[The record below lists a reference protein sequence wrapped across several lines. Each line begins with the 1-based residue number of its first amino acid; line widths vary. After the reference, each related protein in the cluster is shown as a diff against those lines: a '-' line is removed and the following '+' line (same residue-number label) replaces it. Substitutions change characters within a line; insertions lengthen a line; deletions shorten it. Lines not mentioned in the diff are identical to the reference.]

1 MPCGVDF
8 PRSLA
13 SGILKFFSAH
23 PPEVLAR
30 VNIVVNTKRMRL
42 RLLEE
47 FVSLGS
53 ILIPNVHVVS
63 DLSELIGTFKDPNP
77 KSHLQYRFEL
87 MVLVQKLIEQQP
99 DLASKSALY
108 DLTDNLAKLID
119 ELQGENV
126 APSIIKKLNVEDQSG
141 HWQRILHFVD
151 IVTTYLE
158 KRNLEPDSE
167 GFQRNQV
174 RALLKGW
181 EEFPPENYIF
191 IAGSTG
197 SRGTTLE
204 LIKGIYGLNKGVVV
218 LPGFDFHIPET
229 VLGSISDPLIG
240 EDHPQYRFVKMLKGL
255 NVKYKD
261 VGIWPTGSPP
271 SIPRNKL
278 ISLALRPAPFTDS
291 WMSEGPK
298 LECLDRACEGLS
310 LFEAEN
316 QREEA
321 LAIAMVLRK
330 AADLN
335 KRAALVT
342 PDRRLARQVTA
353 ELLRWGIIPDDSAGL
368 SFHLTLPGRFLRKV
382 SAIFNR
388 SPTAS
393 ELIAILKNPICH
405 SDDVNR
411 GKHLRLVTKLET
423 FLRKN
428 TIIDPTVDHLHR
440 FSKEN
445 NQEFSQKW
453 VKWLSIFLGKF
464 QNEGQQELGYWLCE
478 HISNA
483 EYLAVGCDP
492 LEEKTS
498 GSLWQND
505 AGEMAKKIVDNIFA
519 VASSA
524 PSISSSDYN
533 KMLNTIFSSYEV
545 RNSHISHDNILI
557 WGTLEARAN
566 GTDLL
571 ILSGLNEGIWPA
583 QPEPDQWMNR
593 KMRIDAGLLLPE
605 RRIGLSAHDFQQ
617 AMGANEVWITRSKRN
632 SESET
637 TPSRWL
643 NRLINLLAGLNSN
656 GGKLALEN
664 MRSRGSQH
672 LLLLNELE
680 KTKKI
685 KKPSRPEPIP
695 PLKVR
700 PKKLSVTEI
709 KTLIRDPYS
718 IYARH
723 ILKIEPL
730 ERLDKFSS
738 YTLRGTV
745 YHSIFE
751 QFVMNWNSDAD
762 LKSHQENLEKMASDV
777 IKVGTSNK
785 ILQNFWRKGIND
797 ISLSFIKDE
806 IERQQEA
813 TPSAFE
819 RSGKL
824 YIRGLNFEISGKADR
839 IDLNKNG
846 GAIIYDYKSGT
857 LPSLKQQVAY
867 DKQLYLLSLILQN
880 GGFEGISSTKVDAA
894 FFVPIKPN
902 LKKIH
907 IPVDLESVE
916 EFEVKLGELLS
927 AYLTLSTGFKARR
940 ALFLKQDYSPYDQ
953 ISRYGEWDTSDKC
966 EIEIL

>member
-1 MPCGVDF
+1 
-8 PRSLA
+8 
-13 SGILKFFSAH
+13 
-23 PPEVLAR
+23 
-30 VNIVVNTKRMRL
+30 
-42 RLLEE
+42 
-47 FVSLGS
+47 
-53 ILIPNVHVVS
+53 
-63 DLSELIGTFKDPNP
+63 
-77 KSHLQYRFEL
+77 
-87 MVLVQKLIEQQP
+87 
-99 DLASKSALY
+99 
-108 DLTDNLAKLID
+108 
-119 ELQGENV
+119 
-126 APSIIKKLNVEDQSG
+126 
-141 HWQRILHFVD
+141 
-151 IVTTYLE
+151 
-158 KRNLEPDSE
+158 
-167 GFQRNQV
+167 
-174 RALLKGW
+174 
-181 EEFPPENYIF
+181 
-191 IAGSTG
+191 
-197 SRGTTLE
+197 
-204 LIKGIYGLNKGVVV
+204 
-218 LPGFDFHIPET
+218 
-229 VLGSISDPLIG
+229 
-240 EDHPQYRFVKMLKGL
+240 
-255 NVKYKD
+255 
-261 VGIWPTGSPP
+261 
-271 SIPRNKL
+271 
-278 ISLALRPAPFTDS
+278 
-291 WMSEGPK
+291 MSEGPK
-298 LECLDRACEGLS
+298 LEYLDCACEGLS

-330 AADLN
+330 AADQD
-335 KRAALVT
+335 KRVAMVT

-388 SPTAS
+388 SPTTS
-393 ELIAILKNPICH
+393 ELIAILKSPICH
-405 SDDVNR
+405 SDNVNR

-423 FLRKN
+423 FFRKN
-428 TIIDPTVDHLHR
+428 TIIDPTVDHLGR
-440 FSKEN
+440 FLKEN

-453 VKWLSIFLGKF
+453 VEWLSIFLEKF
-464 QNEGQQELGYWLCE
+464 QKEGYQELGYWLRE

-483 EYLAVGCDP
+483 EYLAVGCEP
-492 LEEKTS
+492 LEEKMS
-498 GSLWQND
+498 CSLWQND

-519 VASSA
+519 AANAA
-524 PSISSSDYN
+524 PSISSRDYN
-533 KMLNTIFSSYEV
+533 KMLNTIFSGYEV

-583 QPEPDQWMNR
+583 QPDPDQWMNR

-605 RRIGLSAHDFQQ
+605 RRIGLAAHDFQQ
-617 AMGANEVWITRSKRN
+617 AMGAKEVWMTRSKRN

-643 NRLINLLAGLNSN
+643 NRLINLLLGLKSN

-664 MRSRGSQH
+664 MRSRGAQH
-672 LLLLNELE
+672 FLLVNELE
-680 KTKKI
+680 KAEKI
-685 KKPSRPEPIP
+685 KKPSRPEPVP
-695 PLKVR
+695 PLKLR

-730 ERLDKFSS
+730 ERLDKFSA
-738 YTLRGTV
+738 YALRGIV

-751 QFVMNWNSDAD
+751 KFVMNWNSDAD
-762 LKSHQENLEKMASDV
+762 LKGHQENLQEIASDI

-785 ILQNFWRKGIND
+785 ILQNFWKKGIND

-806 IERQQEA
+806 IERQHKA

-839 IDLNKNG
+839 IDLNKKG

-894 FFVPIKPN
+894 CFVPIKPN
-902 LKKIH
+902 VKEIH
-907 IPVDLESVE
+907 IPVDLESLE

-927 AYLTLSTGFKARR
+927 AYLKLSTGFKARR
-940 ALFLKQDYSPYDQ
+940 ALFLKHDYSPYDH

-966 EIEIL
+966 EVEIL

>member
-1 MPCGVDF
+1 M
-8 PRSLA
+8 
-13 SGILKFFSAH
+13 
-23 PPEVLAR
+23 
-30 VNIVVNTKRMRL
+30 
-42 RLLEE
+42 EE

-218 LPGFDFHIPET
+218 LPGFDFHMPET

-388 SPTAS
+388 SPTVS

-428 TIIDPTVDHLHR
+428 TIIDPTVDHLDR
-440 FSKEN
+440 FLKEN

-453 VKWLSIFLGKF
+453 VKWLSL
-464 QNEGQQELGYWLCE
+464 
-478 HISNA
+478 
-483 EYLAVGCDP
+483 
-492 LEEKTS
+492 
-498 GSLWQND
+498 
-505 AGEMAKKIVDNIFA
+505 
-519 VASSA
+519 
-524 PSISSSDYN
+524 
-533 KMLNTIFSSYEV
+533 
-545 RNSHISHDNILI
+545 
-557 WGTLEARAN
+557 
-566 GTDLL
+566 
-571 ILSGLNEGIWPA
+571 
-583 QPEPDQWMNR
+583 
-593 KMRIDAGLLLPE
+593 
-605 RRIGLSAHDFQQ
+605 
-617 AMGANEVWITRSKRN
+617 
-632 SESET
+632 
-637 TPSRWL
+637 
-643 NRLINLLAGLNSN
+643 
-656 GGKLALEN
+656 
-664 MRSRGSQH
+664 
-672 LLLLNELE
+672 
-680 KTKKI
+680 
-685 KKPSRPEPIP
+685 
-695 PLKVR
+695 
-700 PKKLSVTEI
+700 
-709 KTLIRDPYS
+709 
-718 IYARH
+718 
-723 ILKIEPL
+723 
-730 ERLDKFSS
+730 
-738 YTLRGTV
+738 
-745 YHSIFE
+745 
-751 QFVMNWNSDAD
+751 
-762 LKSHQENLEKMASDV
+762 
-777 IKVGTSNK
+777 
-785 ILQNFWRKGIND
+785 
-797 ISLSFIKDE
+797 
-806 IERQQEA
+806 
-813 TPSAFE
+813 
-819 RSGKL
+819 
-824 YIRGLNFEISGKADR
+824 
-839 IDLNKNG
+839 
-846 GAIIYDYKSGT
+846 
-857 LPSLKQQVAY
+857 
-867 DKQLYLLSLILQN
+867 
-880 GGFEGISSTKVDAA
+880 
-894 FFVPIKPN
+894 
-902 LKKIH
+902 IH
-907 IPVDLESVE
+907 I
-916 EFEVKLGELLS
+916 
-927 AYLTLSTGFKARR
+927 
-940 ALFLKQDYSPYDQ
+940 
-953 ISRYGEWDTSDKC
+953 
-966 EIEIL
+966 